1 MMRKKL
7 PLISVALTLAMTAL
21 IIVLGGCQTT
31 QNQNGKSTR
40 HIIVVYSFSVEEE
53 VMNKEIFPAFK
64 KYWQQ
69 RAGEEVIFQSIFT
82 GSEEIADAIVEG
94 GLADVAILSNEQH
107 AVWLNINDFVETDWQ
122 SFPHQGIVTESPLVI
137 AVRPG
142 NPLGIKD
149 WADLVQPGVKLVHA
163 NPQTSGGAQW
173 ALLAEYGSALMAGAS
188 QEAAKEQLRDI
199 WANVI
204 ASPSSSR
211 EALKEFLFGVGD
223 ALITYEQD
231 ALLAQSRGACLEL
244 ITPSRTVLSEHVA
257 VLVDHNIDRW
267 ESEIVNAFVSFLWS
281 ETAQNAFTRY
291 YFRPV
296 TAEALEALAADNA
309 SSTGTLPSFPEIEQP
324 FTVQDLGG
332 WGQVYP
338 EIIRGIWEEQIAP
351 QP

>member
-1 MMRKKL
+1 MRIKL
-7 PLISVALTLAMTAL
+7 SLLSLALMLAMTAL
-21 IIVLGGCQTT
+21 ITVLGGCETT
-31 QNQNGKSTR
+31 QNQNAKSARQT
-40 HIIVVYSFSVEEE
+40 IVVYSFSVEEE
-53 VMNKEIFPAFK
+53 VMTKEIFAAFR

-69 RAGEEVIFQSIFT
+69 RAGEEVVFQSIFT
-82 GSEEIADAIVEG
+82 GSEEIADAIVDG

-107 AVWLNINDFVETDWQ
+107 AVWLNINDLVETNWHD
-122 SFPHQGIVTESPLVI
+122 FPHQGIVTQSPIVI

-149 WADLVQPGVKLVHA
+149 WADLTRPDVKLVHA
-163 NPQTSGGAQW
+163 NPQISGGAQW
-173 ALLAEYGSALMAGAS
+173 ALLAEYGSALLAGAS
-188 QEAAKEQLRDI
+188 QEAAEEQLRDI

-257 VLVDHNIDRW
+257 VLVDHNVDRW
-267 ESEIVNAFVSFLWS
+267 ESEVVNAFVSFLWS
-281 ETAQNAFTRY
+281 EAAQNAFTRY
-291 YFRPV
+291 CFRPV

-309 SSTGTLPSFPEIEQP
+309 SPTGTLPSFPKIEQP

-332 WGQVYP
+332 WGQMYP
-338 EIIRGIWEEQIAP
+338 EIIRGVWEEEIAP
-351 QP
+351 LQ